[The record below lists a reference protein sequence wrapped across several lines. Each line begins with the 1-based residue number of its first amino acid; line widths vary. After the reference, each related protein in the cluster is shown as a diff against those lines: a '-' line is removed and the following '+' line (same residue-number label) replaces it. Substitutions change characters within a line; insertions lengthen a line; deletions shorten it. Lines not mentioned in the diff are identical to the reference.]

1 MDSRRQGKHTK
12 NVWHNTVPRSMM
24 QIMVTPFMG
33 LHGAG
38 APARPDYAAP
48 TLKPAV
54 GPAATW

>member
-1 MDSRRQGKHTK
+1 
-12 NVWHNTVPRSMM
+12 MM